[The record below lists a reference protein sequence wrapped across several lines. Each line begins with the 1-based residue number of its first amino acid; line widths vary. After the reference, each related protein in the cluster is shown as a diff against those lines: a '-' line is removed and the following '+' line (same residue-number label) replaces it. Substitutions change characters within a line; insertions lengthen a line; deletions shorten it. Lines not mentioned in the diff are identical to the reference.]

1 MKIGMCEKIVRTFLD
16 SKLTPLMLVGMLL
29 LGLVALTKT
38 PREEEPQLVIPMMDV
53 VVEMPG
59 VSSREIEQRVSIP
72 LEKRCAEISGVKD
85 VTSVSLPGRSLV
97 TVVFHVD
104 EDEEKSLTKLYSK
117 LATHAEWLPVGASA
131 PVVKPHSVDDIAM
144 LTVTF
149 WSQRYDHATLR
160 RVVTQLD
167 EQVRSIPDVSMTMVI
182 GGQRR
187 QIKVTIDPVKLA
199 AFHLDPLR
207 LMAAIQGANHD
218 MPAGTVVRD
227 NTEYLIKIG
236 GFLQNADEVKHLV
249 VSVADNKPVYLSDV
263 AVVTDEPEE
272 AKELVFFSPGAVA
285 EGSAGSSSTAS
296 LPAVTLAVAKRKGTN
311 AVVVA
316 ERVLEK
322 IRALQGSLIPA
333 EVQWTVTRNYGET
346 SQEKSNELLEHLL
359 IAIGGVTFLVA
370 AFLGRRAALVVFIA
384 VPATLAVTLFLS
396 YCFGFTL
403 NRVTFFGLIL
413 SIGILVDDPIVDVE
427 NIVRHFR
434 LSRNRGR
441 PIRDIIVEAVN
452 EVRSPLLLA
461 TLAVIFALLPLAFVP
476 GLMGA
481 YARIIPIE
489 ASLAMGVSMI
499 LAFILTPWAAARFL
513 QEIDGDATDHAAHN
527 AEGWG
532 TRLYRR
538 VMTPLIYER
547 WKRHL
552 FLGSIGL
559 LFVGA
564 IGLFVLQLVTVKLLS
579 FDNKSE
585 FQIVIDMPEGT
596 PLERTMQVTNA
607 IGKYVKMVPEVLTYE
622 TYVGTMSPVNF
633 TGLVR
638 HYFLRKGGHVA
649 DIHVNLLPKGARS
662 AQSHDIV
669 KRMRPEVQAIA
680 QQFGARVTLAEMSPG
695 PPVLQTLVTEI
706 YGPDY
711 ESQLTLAERV
721 RQLFTETAGVVD
733 VDWSGKVP
741 QPTYRFVVDKTKA
754 ALHGV
759 STAAVAEM
767 LQIALGGKAAGAL
780 HLPKETEE
788 VPLFIQVAQSGRSH
802 LTDLKELKVIS
813 PAGHAVPLAELTSV
827 EPDPQSPVIHRKNLK
842 PVVYVMG
849 DTAGVQESPIS
860 ALMALDQ
867 TLGQWSTP
875 EGGMLP
881 RFFTQQPSLTDHL
894 SLKWDGEWQM
904 SYEFTNGVGFAF
916 VAVLVLI
923 YMLVAAWFQSLVLPF
938 IILAPVPLSLIGIL
952 PAHALLG
959 AFFTGA
965 STVGFIAGAGIVV
978 RNSIILVDFIELR
991 RKEGAALAE
1000 AVIEAGAIRF
1010 RPMLLTAF
1018 AVVIGSAVILFDPIF
1033 QGLAISLLA
1042 GEVVA
1047 TLLSRMTVPVLYYL
1061 VSARREESPG
1071 AVTAAVSERTEPG
1084 APRVI
1089 VPPRITWPVPTESL
1103 PTVQE
1108 ARPSVPSDRSLD
1120 EERQSDKAA

>member
-1 MKIGMCEKIVRTFLD
+1 MKISIGERIVRTFID
-16 SKLTPLMLVGMLL
+16 SKLTPLILVGTLL
-29 LGLVALTKT
+29 LGLFALVNT
-38 PREEEPQLVIPMMDV
+38 PREEEPQLHIPMMDV
-53 VVEMPG
+53 LVEMPG
-59 VSSREIEQRVSIP
+59 SSTQEIEQRVSIP
-72 LEKRCAEISGVKD
+72 LEKRCAEIAGVKD

-97 TVVFHVD
+97 TVIFHVD

-117 LATHAEWLPVGASA
+117 LATHSEWLPVGASA
-131 PVVKPHSVDDIAM
+131 PLVKPHSVDDIAM

-149 WSQRYDHATLR
+149 WSHRYDHATLR
-160 RVVTQLD
+160 RVVAQLD
-167 EQVRSIPDVSMTMVI
+167 EQVRNIPDVSTTMII

-187 QIKVTIDPVKLA
+187 QIKVTADPVKLA

-207 LMAAIQGANHD
+207 LMAAVQGANHD

-236 GFLQNADEVKHLV
+236 GFLQNADEVRQLV
-249 VSVADNKPVYLSDV
+249 VSVADDKPVYLSDV

-272 AKELVFFSPGAVA
+272 AKELVFFTPGAA
-285 EGSAGSSSTAS
+285 ADGSAMSSSTDA

-322 IRALQGSLIPA
+322 ITALQGSLIPA
-333 EVQWTVTRNYGET
+333 EVRWTVTRNYGET
-346 SQEKSNELLEHLL
+346 AQEKSNELLEHLL
-359 IAIGGVTFLVA
+359 IAIVGVTLLVA

-403 NRVTFFGLIL
+403 NRVTLFGLIL

-434 LSRNRGR
+434 MSRNRGR
-441 PIRDIIVEAVN
+441 PTRDIIVEAVN

-476 GLMGA
+476 GLLGA
-481 YARIIPIE
+481 YTRVIPIE

-499 LAFILTPWAAARFL
+499 LAFVLTPWAAARFL
-513 QEIDGDATDHAAHN
+513 QETEVPTADHVTHD
-527 AEGWG
+527 AEGGG

-538 VMTPLIYER
+538 VMTPLIYQRGKR
-547 WKRHL
+547 WL
-552 FLGSIGL
+552 FLGSVGL

-564 IGLFVLQLVTVKLLS
+564 VGLLVLQLVSVKILP

-596 PLERTMQVTNA
+596 PLAKTAQVASA
-607 IGKYVKMVPEVLTYE
+607 IGTYVKTVPEVLTYE
-622 TYVGTMSPVNF
+622 TYVGTTSPVNF

-649 DIHVNLLPKGARS
+649 DIHVNLLHKGARNT
-662 AQSHDIV
+662 QSHDIV
-669 KRMRPEVQAIA
+669 KRMRPAVQAIA
-680 QQFGARVTLAEMSPG
+680 RQFAARVTLAEMSPG
-695 PPVLQTLVTEI
+695 PPVLQTLVTEV

-721 RQLFTETAGVVD
+721 RQLFEGTAGVVD
-733 VDWSGKVP
+733 VDWSGKSS

-759 STAAVAEM
+759 STAHVAEV
-767 LQIALGGKAAGAL
+767 LQIALGGRAAGAL

-788 VPLFIQVAQSGRSH
+788 VPLFIQVAQPGRSH
-802 LTDLKELKVIS
+802 LTDLQELKVIS
-813 PAGHAVPLAELTSV
+813 PSGHAVPLAELTSI
-827 EPDPQSPVIHRKNLK
+827 ELDPQSPAIHRKNLK

-849 DTAGVQESPIS
+849 DTAGGQESPIFT
-860 ALMALDQ
+860 LLALDQ
-867 TLGQWSTP
+867 TLGQWSMP
-875 EGGMLP
+875 DDGILP
-881 RFFTQQPSLTDHL
+881 RFFTQQPFLTDRL
-894 SLKWDGEWQM
+894 SLKWDGEWQT
-904 SYEFTNGVGFAF
+904 SYEFIGGVGFAF
-916 VAVLVLI
+916 LAVLVLI

-938 IILAPVPLSLIGIL
+938 VILAPVPLSLIGIL
-952 PAHALLG
+952 PAHALAG

-965 STVGFIAGAGIVV
+965 SVIGFIAGAGIVV
-978 RNSIILVDFIELR
+978 RNSIILVDFMELR
-991 RKEGAALAE
+991 CKEGVALAE
-1000 AVIEAGAIRF
+1000 AVIEAGVIRF
-1010 RPMLLTAF
+1010 RPMLLTAL
-1018 AVVIGSAVILFDPIF
+1018 AVVSGAAVILFDPLF
-1033 QGLAISLLA
+1033 QGMAISLLA

-1061 VSARREESPG
+1061 VSARG
-1071 AVTAAVSERTEPG
+1071 ADTSRVETPAIAQPADLGT
-1084 APRVI
+1084 PRVI
-1089 VPPRITWPVPTESL
+1089 VPPRIIWPDYTEAL
-1103 PTVQE
+1103 PTAPKVGTGV
-1108 ARPSVPSDRSLD
+1108 SSDRSLD
-1120 EERQSDKAA
+1120 REKPSDKAA